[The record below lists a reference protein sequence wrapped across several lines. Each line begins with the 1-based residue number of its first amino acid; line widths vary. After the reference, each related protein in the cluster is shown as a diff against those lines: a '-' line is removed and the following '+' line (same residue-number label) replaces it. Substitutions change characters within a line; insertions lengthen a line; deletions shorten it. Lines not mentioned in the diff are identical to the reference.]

1 MADRTIETDKELE
14 EVLNSHKTKIRIIG
28 AGGGGNN
35 TVTRLV
41 EVGIKGVDIIAVNT
55 DAQDLLY
62 AKADEKI
69 LIGRN
74 ITNGLGAGSDP
85 LRGEES
91 ARESIKEI
99 ETLLAG
105 SDMVFV
111 TCGLGGGTG
120 TGSAPIIAEAAKK
133 IGAVT
138 IAIVTL
144 PFQDE
149 GTVRWQNA
157 SRGLEEL
164 QQKVDTVIVVQ
175 NDRLLDLVPDL
186 SLSEAFKVADE
197 ILVNAVK
204 GITELVTE
212 KGLVNLDFADIR
224 TIMQEGGLAMI
235 GLGETESEQNAAEA
249 AEKALQNPLLDV
261 DIAGAKSALI
271 NITGGRELSLKSSK
285 TIMRIIADRLDP
297 SARIIWGA
305 RLDESMAESLRVMLI
320 VTSLKHR
327 ARAATELKPPAKES
341 QSTLPDQR
349 TEPEIQPHVEPT
361 TMPVAYN
368 AAAQSEAVPTNAEMK
383 TGSQVFSEIFIDETR
398 ADLKMIEDSV
408 PNLAAGLVSNNEK
421 PLRDIRRACTSIY
434 NASELFSFDKI
445 ASFTQFM
452 IESTDQALTGEFDL
466 SHTFVDIYQK
476 IPTTIDGMISE
487 KEDAIELSEAIKNKL
502 ENVLSSFNSTG
513 TGDDNKPDPQPGA
526 VDANTPKTETS
537 PESAAETEAA
547 VGAEGQ
553 ADSESEG
560 NGNGNGKNFANV
572 REAVDF
578 VDKLL

>member
-1 MADRTIETDKELE
+1 MADRNIETDKELE
-14 EVLNSHKTKIRIIG
+14 EVLNSHKTKIRIVG
-28 AGGGGNN
+28 TGGGGNN

-41 EVGIKGVDIIAVNT
+41 EVGIKGVDIIAINT

-62 AKADEKI
+62 GKADEKI

-99 ETLLAG
+99 EAVLTG

-120 TGSAPIIAEAAKK
+120 TGSAPIVAEAARK

-149 GTVRWQNA
+149 GTVRWENA

-224 TIMQEGGLAMI
+224 TIMQDGGLAMI

-305 RLDESMAESLRVMLI
+305 RLDESMADSLRVMLI
-320 VTSLKHR
+320 VTSLRHT
-327 ARAATELKPPAKES
+327 ARAATELKPSSEGSQPAV
-341 QSTLPDQR
+341 DQETKSR
-349 TEPEIQPHVEPT
+349 DQPSAEPT
-361 TMPVAYN
+361 KTPSFSN
-368 AAAQSEAVPTNAEMK
+368 EAAQSAKVPINADMK

-398 ADLKMIEDSV
+398 ADLKLIENSV
-408 PNLAAGLVSNNEK
+408 PNLAAGTASNNDK
-421 PLRDIRRACTSIY
+421 PLRDIKRACTSIY
-434 NASELFSFDKI
+434 NASELFSFEKI

-466 SHTFVDIYQK
+466 THTFVDLYQK
-476 IPTTIDGMISE
+476 VPTTIDGMILE

-502 ENVLSSFNSTG
+502 QSVLSSLNS
-513 TGDDNKPDPQPGA
+513 PDAGSDKANPPKENDGA
-526 VDANTPKTETS
+526 KSSKTETS
-537 PESAAETEAA
+537 PNSGSETKTEAPM
-547 VGAEGQ
+547 GAKEN
-553 ADSESEG
+553 ADSASE
-560 NGNGNGKNFANV
+560 GNGNGKNFANV